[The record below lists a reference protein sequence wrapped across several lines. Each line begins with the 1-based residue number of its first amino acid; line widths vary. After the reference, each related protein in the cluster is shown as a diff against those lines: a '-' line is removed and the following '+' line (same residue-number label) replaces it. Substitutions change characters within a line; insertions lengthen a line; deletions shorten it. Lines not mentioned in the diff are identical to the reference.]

1 MTNGLTKKTILL
13 IDDDDDIVQTIKANL
28 LVDGYNVITASS
40 GQEGITMAKQT
51 PPHLILLD
59 LNLPDLDGVAVC
71 EVLRKE
77 FDFPI
82 IMLTARDTLSDKVL
96 GFKSGADD
104 YIIKPFD
111 FLELSARIT
120 ALFNRVDRIAI
131 QYEQSFNDLE
141 INFRTRQVTIKNKLI
156 KLTKTEFE
164 LLVLLTSHNDKALS
178 REFIEKQIWKDSE
191 LYSNS
196 RALDVHI
203 QRLRKKIEHTPDSPE
218 YIVTIP
224 GVGYKFDAAPHTI
237 N

>member
-1 MTNGLTKKTILL
+1 MTKKTILL

-28 LVDGYNVITASS
+28 LVDGYNVITAFS
-40 GQEGITMAKQT
+40 GQEGITIAKQT
-51 PPHLILLD
+51 PPHLVLLD

-104 YIIKPFD
+104 YILKPFE

-120 ALFNRVDRIAI
+120 ALFNRVDRLAI
-131 QYEQSFNDLE
+131 QYEQQFSDLE

-224 GVGYKFDAAPHTI
+224 GVGYKFNVTNSLHL
-237 N
+237 

>member
-1 MTNGLTKKTILL
+1 MTNELTKKTILL

-28 LVDGYNVITASS
+28 LVDGYSVITASS
-40 GQEGITMAKQT
+40 GQAGITLAKQT
-51 PPHLILLD
+51 PPHLVLLD

-224 GVGYKFDAAPHTI
+224 GVGYKFNVTNSLHV
-237 N
+237 